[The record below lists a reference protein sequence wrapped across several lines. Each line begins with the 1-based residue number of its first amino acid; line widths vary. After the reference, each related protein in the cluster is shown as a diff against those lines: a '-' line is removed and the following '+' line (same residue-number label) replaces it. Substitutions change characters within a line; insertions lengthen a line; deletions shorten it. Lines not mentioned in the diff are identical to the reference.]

1 MSDNV
6 VLSVKDLSITYR
18 AERGTVQ
25 AVSHASFD
33 LHAGETLALI
43 GESGCGKS
51 TLTLG
56 LIRLLPKSG
65 LISSGSVT
73 YKTRDGKL
81 VDVLALNKEQ
91 MRQFLWAECSMV
103 FQGALN
109 SLNPVIRIS
118 SMIYDTARAHGM
130 RAAEARDRAMTLFEK
145 VRLDPKRV
153 FNAYPHELSGG
164 MRQRVLLATA
174 LLLRPQVVIMDEPTT
189 AVDILTQ
196 RSIIKVLKQLREELN
211 FSVIFISHDLAVA
224 AEIADTVATM
234 YAGEIIEQGPVG
246 DVFYQPQHAYTLG
259 LLEAAPRLSAG
270 AEELHSIPGSPPDLI
285 QPPSGCKFHLRCQFK
300 TDICATTPPP
310 LVKALETAR
319 RPSAAP
325 AVGEAAPPTVILPH
339 YTDHIV
345 ACHHSDEVL
354 ATRRKELGA

>member
-1 MSDNV
+1 MNDV
-6 VLSVKDLSITYR
+6 VLSVKDFSVTYR

-25 AVSHASFD
+25 AVTKASFD

-65 LISSGSVT
+65 QISSGQVIYT
-73 YKTRDGKL
+73 GRDGQKI
-81 VDVLALNKEQ
+81 DVLALNKEQ
-91 MRQFLWAECSMV
+91 MRHFLWAECSMV

-118 SMIYDTARAHGM
+118 SMIYDTAYAHGM
-130 RAAEARDRAMTLFEK
+130 RQSEARERAMSLFEK

-153 FNAYPHELSGG
+153 FDAYPHELSGG

-196 RSIIKVLKQLREELN
+196 RSIIKVLKQLRQELN

-234 YAGEIIEQGPVG
+234 YAGEIIEMGPVG
-246 DVFYQPQHAYTLG
+246 DVFYRPQHAYTLG

-285 QPPSGCKFHLRCQFK
+285 DPPAGCKFHVRCRFRTEQCEK
-300 TDICATTPPP
+300 VQPP
-310 LVKALETAR
+310 LIAALER
-319 RPSAAP
+319 
-325 AVGEAAPPTVILPH
+325 EAHLTSDATIYVPH
-339 YTDHIV
+339 TV
-345 ACHHSDEVL
+345 ACYENDQVRD
-354 ATRRKELGA
+354 TRRKDLGV

>member
-1 MSDNV
+1 MSDV

-18 AERGTVQ
+18 TERGTVQ
-25 AVSHASFD
+25 AVTSASFN

-65 LISSGSVT
+65 QISSGQVIYT
-73 YKTRDGKL
+73 ARDGRKI
-81 VDVLALNKEQ
+81 DVLALNKEQ
-91 MRQFLWAECSMV
+91 MRHFLWAECSMV

-118 SMIYDTARAHGM
+118 SMIYDTAYAHGM
-130 RAAEARDRAMTLFEK
+130 RKDEARERAMSLFEK

-153 FNAYPHELSGG
+153 FDAYPHELSGG

-196 RSIIKVLKQLREELN
+196 RSIIKVLKQLRQELN

-224 AEIADTVATM
+224 AEIADTVVTM
-234 YAGEIIEQGPVG
+234 YAGEIIEMGPVG
-246 DVFYQPQHAYTLG
+246 DVFYRPQHAYTLG

-270 AEELHSIPGSPPDLI
+270 AEELQSIPGSPPDLI
-285 QPPSGCKFHLRCQFK
+285 NPPSGCKFHVRCRFK
-300 TDICATTPPP
+300 VDKCEQIQPP
-310 LVKALETAR
+310 LIAATDTSS
-319 RPSAAP
+319 RPIDDAA
-325 AVGEAAPPTVILPH
+325 VYGPH
-339 YTDHIV
+339 TV
-345 ACHHSDEVL
+345 ACYQNQQVL
-354 ATRRKELGA
+354 ETRRKELSI